1 MCQHGLF
8 MMRKIFIVSSFFIL
22 TPLLLFISIFYSLY
36 LLSNQH
42 YNKLSHISPHTVAFA
57 ALPPIEN
64 ALLQDQITQVDARVE
79 IVRQFFQRYKS
90 PLEPYASSVVEVAD
104 TYDLDFRLIPAIA
117 MQESNL
123 CKKAPED
130 SYNCWGFGIY
140 GQKVTMFSDYEEGI
154 VAVTKT
160 LALKYK
166 ADGLHTPQEIMR
178 RYTPRSNGS
187 WAESV
192 EYFMDQL
199 R

>member
-1 MCQHGLF
+1 
-8 MMRKIFIVSSFFIL
+8 MRKVFFISSFVVL
-22 TPLLLFISIFYSLY
+22 TPLAILISIFYLLY
-36 LLSNQH
+36 ILINQ
-42 YNKLSHISPHTVAFA
+42 NSSRLARTRAHTVAFA
-57 ALPPIEN
+57 ALPPLEN
-64 ALLQDQITQVDARVE
+64 SIQEDQITQVDARVE
-79 IVRQFFQRYKS
+79 IVRQFFKRYKS

-123 CKKAPED
+123 CKKAPEN

-140 GQKVTMFSDYEEGI
+140 GQRVTRFSDYEEAI

-166 ADGLHTPQEIMR
+166 ANGLDTPYEIMR

-192 EYFMDQL
+192 EYFMNQL
-199 R
+199 Q

>member
-1 MCQHGLF
+1 MSTWFIL
-8 MMRKIFIVSSFFIL
+8 MRKVFFVSSFFVL
-22 TPLLLFISIFYSLY
+22 TPLTIFISIFYLLY
-36 LLSNQH
+36 ILNNQNNIALTH
-42 YNKLSHISPHTVAFA
+42 NRPHTVAFA
-57 ALPPIEN
+57 ALPLSEN
-64 ALLQDQITQVDARVE
+64 AMLEDQITQEDARTE
-79 IVRQFFQRYKS
+79 IVRLFFEQYKS

-154 VAVTKT
+154 AAVTKT

-192 EYFMDQL
+192 EYFMNQL
-199 R
+199 Q